1 MHFAQ
6 RRARA
11 DRRGD
16 GLRLEPLLD
25 VVAAPQFAD
34 QHGRDH
40 LPAVGDGVV
49 ERDHL
54 DRRQPHAVAVAHLDE
69 HDARVGY
76 FPVGS
81 DRRGAFAEPFQPDS
95 LAQVELL
102 VQEVAV
108 FLLLARDAVAIP
120 DRLGEIDVRRRGYG
134 AAEVYDVVAPVR
146 VADIPGRADRH
157 GVAVVRVVGRLG
169 RHAGVVEQREHR
181 RQLEGRSGLHA
192 ASQRIVLPFVIA
204 AARGS
209 RAAQV
214 GHGEDLAGLHL
225 HDDGRAPDGVLG
237 FQLAPQRLVGHVL
250 QVEVECRHD
259 VVSVHRVFMPG
270 SRHAAVEAPG
280 DTLPQR
286 LAVPSREFLAVG
298 LLDAVIAL
306 VAREPDRTAR
316 QFALRVD
323 ALVAFDEA
331 VDHAHVPVQHRV
343 TPQGLPFGIV
353 HLAGKDVDG
362 GVVADRV
369 VDFPGDVLLAPQA
382 IHHARQ
388 PPFGAQVGGVA
399 AVAQPV
405 AAGVLLAEAAGVFR
419 GGFVLEEGGEQL
431 GERVAL
437 FAESLERIEAGRSEV
452 EGRLVAED
460 RGRQRRPVAREDAA
474 PLGRDGLFG
483 EDAAGRRCRP
493 LRR

>member
-1 MHFAQ
+1 MICAVPVLAATRRRVESFEIEACGTLRADQFEAALHLAQ

-11 DRRGD
+11 DRRSD
-16 GLRLEPLLD
+16 GLCLEPLLD
-25 VVAAPQFAD
+25 AVTAPQFAD

-81 DRRGAFAEPFQPDS
+81 DRRGAFAEPFQPDG

-134 AAEVYDVVAPVR
+134 AAEADDVVAPVR

-169 RHAGVVEQREHR
+169 RHAGVIEQREHR

-192 ASQRIVLPFVIA
+192 ASQRVVLPFVIA
-204 AARGS
+204 AARGT

-214 GHGEDLAGLHL
+214 GHGEYLAGLHL

-237 FQLAPQRLVGHVL
+237 FQLAPQRFVGHVL

-259 VVSVHRVFMPG
+259 VVPVHRVFMPG

-280 DTLPQR
+280 DALPQR
-286 LAVPSREFLAVG
+286 LC
-298 LLDAVIAL
+298 
-306 VAREPDRTAR
+306 
-316 QFALRVD
+316 
-323 ALVAFDEA
+323 
-331 VDHAHVPVQHRV
+331 
-343 TPQGLPFGIV
+343 
-353 HLAGKDVDG
+353 
-362 GVVADRV
+362 
-369 VDFPGDVLLAPQA
+369 
-382 IHHARQ
+382 
-388 PPFGAQVGGVA
+388 
-399 AVAQPV
+399 
-405 AAGVLLAEAAGVFR
+405 
-419 GGFVLEEGGEQL
+419 
-431 GERVAL
+431 
-437 FAESLERIEAGRSEV
+437 
-452 EGRLVAED
+452 
-460 RGRQRRPVAREDAA
+460 RPVPRV
-474 PLGRDGLFG
+474 PHGRPP
-483 EDAAGRRCRP
+483 RCRNCP
-493 LRR
+493 CRP